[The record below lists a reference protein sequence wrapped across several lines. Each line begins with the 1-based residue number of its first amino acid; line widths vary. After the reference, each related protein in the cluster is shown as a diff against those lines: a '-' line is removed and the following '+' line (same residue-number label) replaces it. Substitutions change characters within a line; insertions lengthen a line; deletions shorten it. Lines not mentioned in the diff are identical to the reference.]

1 MWKIERI
8 GMRNEEKENPRNSI
22 NDFDK
27 KISQLNEINIT
38 IPQLQDTQEQRR
50 GIQEPLRQHARHTC
64 LPWGNERYALP
75 GTGDPPCCSEKWPF
89 SPHRILEFCPYP
101 PLMKRTTGRFWCRRR
116 RGTSEKIKC
125 NEVGIKINRTIR
137 SLCSYSRWEIEKT
150 NGSISHGLI
159 LLMVRLNVN

>member
-27 KISQLNEINIT
+27 KISQLNEINRT

-64 LPWGNERYALP
+64 LPWGNGRYALP

-125 NEVGIKINRTIR
+125 NEVGLRLTERYGGCVLIVGGKLRRPMEAYHTDW
-137 SLCSYSRWEIEKT
+137 SYWWFDWT
-150 NGSISHGLI
+150 
-159 LLMVRLNVN
+159 